1 MILNFTLSN
10 WKGEGIA
17 SYEEENYRWNEFEV
31 RMV

>member
-10 WKGEGIA
+10 WKGEVIA
-17 SYEEENYRWNEFEV
+17 SYEENYRWSEFEV